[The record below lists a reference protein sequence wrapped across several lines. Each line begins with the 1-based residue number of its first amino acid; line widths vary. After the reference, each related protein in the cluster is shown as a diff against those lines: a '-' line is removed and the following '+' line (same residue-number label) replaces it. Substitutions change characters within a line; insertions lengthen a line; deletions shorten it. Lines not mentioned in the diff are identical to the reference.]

1 MTMKLRDNILTS
13 MLMTGLL
20 VGNAQAMSIRA
31 TQNIEK
37 LPSHVNLPEQA
48 MSGYGFAADV
58 HMLKSNKLKLP
69 SPDGSADITLQ
80 GNIKTRYPNGSKLW
94 VGNVESDP
102 FSSAL
107 LTQHGKA
114 FAGVIRFE
122 DRVFKLQQAQGGN
135 HILMEVSPN
144 EPMPEA
150 DPVQA
155 DTTGSTTST
164 ATSGDVTASSQID
177 IMVVYSSDTRSKY
190 GGLDNSIDGV
200 NAHIA
205 LAIAESNQAYAN
217 SQIYAQLRLVHTSEV
232 RNSLGDSGSD
242 LFALRSTSDQEMDHI
257 HSLRD
262 QYGADMVS
270 WFNEMPDS
278 CGRAYV
284 NTGDISADAAFG
296 FSVVRSSCATGYF
309 STAHEL
315 GHNMGSA
322 HDIDNYG
329 TAGIYTYSH
338 GYQDP
343 NGNFRTVMAYNCPS
357 PGCTRQQFF
366 SNPNLAFEGAVIGAV
381 GADNARSINQTREAV
396 AGWRTELVDTPPV
409 ANFEFSCTLLVCD
422 FTDLSNSSNPIGW
435 NWDFDDGSTSN
446 LPNPTHGFG
455 SAGDYQV
462 QLTVTDDSG
471 ASASHIETVSVS
483 DAVPALPETPAISS
497 ISANGADVIISWN
510 TAQDASEYS
519 LERQKQHPK
528 NGKWNGLTTITAV
541 TTPYTDQPGSSGTY
555 RYRLIAHNQYGTS
568 APTSWVEVSVV
579 DGSSGGGKGNNGR
592 GKK

>member
-1 MTMKLRDNILTS
+1 MTTKLRNNILTS
-13 MLMTGLL
+13 MLMAGLF
-20 VGNAQAMSIRA
+20 VGSAQAMSIRA

-58 HMLKSNKLKLP
+58 HMLKSNKLKL
-69 SPDGSADITLQ
+69 SLPDGSADITLR

-114 FAGVIRFE
+114 FAGVIRSKG
-122 DRVFKLQQAQGGN
+122 RVFKLQQTKDGL
-135 HILMEVSPN
+135 HILMEVSPR

-150 DPVQA
+150 DPVQSDTA
-155 DTTGSTTST
+155 GSATSPTTSSDTTT
-164 ATSGDVTASSQID
+164 SSQID
-177 IMVVYSSDTRSKY
+177 IMVVYSTNTKNAY
-190 GGLDNSIDGV
+190 GGVDGI

-205 LAIAESNQAYAN
+205 QAIAESNQAYAN
-217 SQIYAQLRLVHTSEV
+217 SQIDAQLRLVHTAEV
-232 RNSLGDSGSD
+232 ENTSGNMSTD
-242 LFALRSTSDQEMDHI
+242 LSALRSTTDGALDEVHG
-257 HSLRD
+257 LRD

-270 WFNEMPDS
+270 WFNEQGS
-278 CGRAYV
+278 YCGIAYV
-284 NTGDISADAAFG
+284 NKGDINADAAYG
-296 FSVVRSSCATGYF
+296 FSVVNSGCATGYF

-315 GHNMGSA
+315 GHNMGSL
-322 HDIDNYG
+322 HDEG
-329 TAGIYTYSH
+329 TSAPSEGIYPYSY

-343 NGNFRTVMAYNCPS
+343 NRQFRTVMAYNCPDG
-357 PGCTRQQFF
+357 GCIRQQFF
-366 SNPNLAFEGAVIGAV
+366 SNPNLQFNGAVIGTAD
-381 GADNARSINQTREAV
+381 ADNARSINQTREAV
-396 AGWRTELVDTPPV
+396 AGWRVELVDTPPV
-409 ANFEFSCTLLVCD
+409 ANFEFSCTLLDCS
-422 FTDLSNSSNPIGW
+422 FTDLSNSSNPISWDW
-435 NWDFDDGSTSN
+435 NFDDGSTSTQQ
-446 LPNPTHGFG
+446 NPTHSFG
-455 SAGDYQV
+455 LARDYQV
-462 QLTVTDDSG
+462 QLTVTDDTG
-471 ASASHIETVSVS
+471 ASASHIETVSVT
-483 DAVPALPETPAISS
+483 DEVPALPEKPVISS
-497 ISANGADVIISWN
+497 ILANGADVMISWS
-510 TAQDASEYS
+510 TAADASEYS

-568 APTSWVEVSVV
+568 APTSWVEVNVV